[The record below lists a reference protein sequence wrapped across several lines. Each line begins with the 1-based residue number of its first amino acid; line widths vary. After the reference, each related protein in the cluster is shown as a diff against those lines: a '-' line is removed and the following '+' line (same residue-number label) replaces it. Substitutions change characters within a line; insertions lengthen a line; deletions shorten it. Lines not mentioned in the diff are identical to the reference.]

1 MARRSDPLREVDR
14 LFRAVHLALF
24 GSAPR
29 SARRRPA
36 SPSVTPPLRDHAAA
50 ADVALREETIEA
62 LVAEG
67 VPRPVA
73 AERTNSPAK
82 LRAEAL
88 RLEIV

>member
-1 MARRSDPLREVDR
+1 MGRRPDPLREIDR
-14 LFRAVHLALF
+14 MFRAIDLALF
-24 GSAPR
+24 GRAPR
-29 SARRRPA
+29 PARRRPA
-36 SPSVTPPLRDHAAA
+36 PPSVTPPLRDHAA